1 MSTSIR
7 MENLFVKSIYVTNNG
22 GDNDGAMT
30 LTCEVDG
37 REVTVR
43 TTVLRNSNKELYTP
57 EDFLN
62 KTIHVEGIVDYFS
75 GEYQIKVF
83 SAKNI
88 EIIE

>member
-1 MSTSIR
+1 M
-7 MENLFVKSIYVTNNG
+7 
-22 GDNDGAMT
+22 
-30 LTCEVDG
+30 
-37 REVTVR
+37 
-43 TTVLRNSNKELYTP
+43 LRNSNKEMYTP

-62 KTIHVEGIVDYFS
+62 KTVNVIGIVDYFS